1 MYSKIEKSFQNS
13 QFYRN
18 YNEINYV
25 VLKFQTIKNEYT
37 VSKNNYKNKLNI
49 ALLSL
54 NKNKLQNKIL
64 ENSNLISFDKY
75 DISIFE
81 NKSNNLYINEIIY
94 FLPLNY

>member
-25 VLKFQTIKNEYT
+25 LLKFQTIKNEYT
-37 VSKNNYKNKLNI
+37 ESKNKYKNKSNN

-54 NKNKLQNKIL
+54 NNKKMQNK
-64 ENSNLISFDKY
+64 F
-75 DISIFE
+75 
-81 NKSNNLYINEIIY
+81 
-94 FLPLNY
+94 